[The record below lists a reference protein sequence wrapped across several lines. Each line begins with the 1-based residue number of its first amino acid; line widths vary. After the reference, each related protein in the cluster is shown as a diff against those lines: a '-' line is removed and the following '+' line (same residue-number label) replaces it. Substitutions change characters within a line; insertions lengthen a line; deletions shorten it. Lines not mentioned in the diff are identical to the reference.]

1 MKRIYVTMMLL
12 AMIFATISITACGAA
27 DDDVSNGGNIPNGK
41 NGKRLVKTTLSRD
54 FHTLSDLYDLSFK
67 SISHDSSSIQYT
79 YDEAGRINKIEKTT
93 FNSNNKDTHTTYSI
107 TYYDNSIIRRENGK
121 VVKEYTLNDGLI
133 TKMATTNTD
142 LLVEYSVRFFYE
154 NGYCVEKEYPGLI
167 LKSIWSNGNIV
178 KMEEYSDEGKTLK
191 ELEVIYSNY
200 KDYNVILLHLM
211 EECEEGIGYF
221 GKYTENLPL
230 RINLNGEEFATYEWT
245 IQNGII
251 TKGIIR
257 RRIPL
262 GSSTF
267 DTYTYYFEWE

>member
-1 MKRIYVTMMLL
+1 MLL
-12 AMIFATISITACGAA
+12 AMIIATISITACGGA

-41 NGKRLVKTTLSRD
+41 NGKRLVKMTLSRD
-54 FHTLSDLYDLSFK
+54 FHAPYDLLNSDF

-107 TYYDNSIIRRENGK
+107 SYYDNGIIRRENGK

-133 TKMATTNTD
+133 TKMTTTY
-142 LLVEYSVRFFYE
+142 LLKYTVRFFYE
-154 NGYCVEKEYPGLI
+154 NGYCVEKEFPYFNLH
-167 LKSIWSNGNIV
+167 SIWSNGNIV